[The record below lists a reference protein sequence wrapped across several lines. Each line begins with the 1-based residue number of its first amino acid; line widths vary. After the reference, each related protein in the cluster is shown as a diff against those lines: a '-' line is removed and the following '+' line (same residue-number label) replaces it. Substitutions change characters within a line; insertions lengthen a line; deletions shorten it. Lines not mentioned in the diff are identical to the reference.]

1 MPYKSQAQERFFHTK
16 TGMKKVG
23 AAKVAEFDAASK
35 GMKLPKKVGSTVKLG
50 IHQRKGSK

>member
-1 MPYKSQAQERFFHTK
+1 MPYKSAKQRAFFHTA

-35 GMKLPKKVGSTVKLG
+35 GMQLPEKAIFPKKG
-50 IHQRKGSK
+50 KGKK